1 MKPTASLS
9 LPVHGTR
16 RLKRRECEERRAF
29 DRKQHRHRHRDN
41 NRSTMTAD
49 IEKQSNTVKLSVSVL
64 YSKHGRLSRANI
76 AEEREARS

>member
-9 LPVHGTR
+9 LPVHGTC
-16 RLKRRECEERRAF
+16 RLKRMECEERRAF

>member
-1 MKPTASLS
+1 M
-9 LPVHGTR
+9 
-16 RLKRRECEERRAF
+16 ECEERRAF